1 MTCLRS
7 SDVSANPIGTL
18 KGVLVKNMD
27 LSVPLVVASV
37 RELAVPMHKS
47 LILTFMMMN
56 SLDTLSSNTDHA
68 VD

>member
-7 SDVSANPIGTL
+7 LEVSANPIAIL
-18 KGVLVKNMD
+18 KGALVENMD
-27 LSVPLVVASV
+27 LNVPLVVGSV

-47 LILTFMMMN
+47 LIFTFMMMN
-56 SLDTLSSNTDHA
+56 SLDTLSSITDHA

>member
-1 MTCLRS
+1 
-7 SDVSANPIGTL
+7 
-18 KGVLVKNMD
+18 MD
-27 LSVPLVVASV
+27 LSVPLVVVSV
-37 RELAVPMHKS
+37 RELAVLMHKS

>member
-1 MTCLRS
+1 
-7 SDVSANPIGTL
+7 
-18 KGVLVKNMD
+18 MD

-47 LILTFMMMN
+47 LILIFIMMN
-56 SLDTLSSNTDHA
+56 SLDTLNSNTDHA